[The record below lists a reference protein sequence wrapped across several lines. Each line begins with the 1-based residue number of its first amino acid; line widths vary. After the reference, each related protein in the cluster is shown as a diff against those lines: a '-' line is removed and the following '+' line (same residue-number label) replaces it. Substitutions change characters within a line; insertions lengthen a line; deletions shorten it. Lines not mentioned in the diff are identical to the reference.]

1 MDSTVVR
8 QDSLRFRVAYRLV
21 FFFKTAIS
29 TPHITVAL
37 CSVRYMHTIAL
48 VSLLVFV
55 FNFRN
60 QFVKKQKAENYHVNA
75 EELSSCLAF
84 CT

>member
-29 TPHITVAL
+29 TAHITVAL

-55 FNFRN
+55 FNF
-60 QFVKKQKAENYHVNA
+60 KTTINA
-75 EELSSCLAF
+75 HNLYW
-84 CT
+84 